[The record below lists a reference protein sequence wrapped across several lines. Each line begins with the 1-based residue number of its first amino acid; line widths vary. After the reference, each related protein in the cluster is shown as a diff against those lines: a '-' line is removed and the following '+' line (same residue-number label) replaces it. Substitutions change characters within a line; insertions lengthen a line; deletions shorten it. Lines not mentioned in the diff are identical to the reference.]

1 MDIDQEELSILNK
14 VFQDM
19 GIEQPTKEQIVTL
32 HQWGIGLLE
41 GGYQQGLQRA
51 ADVASFQME
60 QEELDEFVDSL
71 NNAVFFNG
79 GMVR

>member
-19 GIEQPTKEQIVTL
+19 GIEPTKEQIVTL

-41 GGYQQGLQRA
+41 GGYHQGLQRA
-51 ADVASFQME
+51 ADVASFQMD

-71 NNAVFFNG
+71 NNAVFFKG